1 MFLLFEVVGQELILG
16 VVPESFEVL
25 IFGVALV
32 LLAVGLRW
40 LMKRG
45 EANVRHEIEKTK

>member
-1 MFLLFEVVGQELILG
+1 MCLLFEVVGQGMILG
-16 VVPESFEVL
+16 IVPESFEVL
-25 IFGVALV
+25 IFGIALV
-32 LLAVGLRW
+32 LLAVSLRW